1 MAPPTTSTSP
11 RMNNNGRKL
20 EDFFS
25 ISISAAKSSGS
36 ALGVTGCD
44 FASSA
49 AFGSITVGIFSHLG
63 CERAAGREAQ
73 RQALRTRQPDFACG
87 VGGTLRRAHGSPYI
101 PSMNPAYEDAVSL
114 VTRQCEE

>member
-11 RMNNNGRKL
+11 RMNTRGTKL

-44 FASSA
+44 FVSSV
-49 AFGSITVGIFSHLG
+49 AFGSITVGIVSHLG
-63 CERAAGREAQ
+63 WERCWGREVH
-73 RQALRTRQPDFACG
+73 RQPYKQPVGLRLRRGRNPTPGLAAALTSPVWTLRTKTQ
-87 VGGTLRRAHGSPYI
+87 
-101 PSMNPAYEDAVSL
+101 
-114 VTRQCEE
+114 